1 MTPLDTVQTLPC
13 LSISD
18 EAGGIIVASGDALLT
33 AAALTTAL
41 PLDALLTVAPVALLL
56 SLEPPHAVK
65 I

>member
-1 MTPLDTVQTLPC
+1 M
-13 LSISD
+13 ID

-56 SLEPPHAVK
+56 SLEPPQAVK